1 MQCNS
6 LPIVMIHTFHV
17 YIMTRKSLPKFH
29 NTRFLYTLTH
39 KVSLPL
45 FFYCTAKKKTNYY
58 NSFLCIF
65 FLMKSTIKRL
75 IVD

>member
-17 YIMTRKSLPKFH
+17 YIMKRKSLPKFH

-39 KVSLPL
+39 KVS
-45 FFYCTAKKKTNYY
+45 
-58 NSFLCIF
+58 
-65 FLMKSTIKRL
+65 
-75 IVD
+75 